1 MNWPLLLPLL
11 IAVGLAIGGWLA
23 LHVLAGRRDRANK
36 RRELITQYLVEA
48 YRRLESGG
56 NRGEPGKMSD
66 VNAWIRDMETS
77 LADIQLFGTP
87 KQVALVQRFAVEFV
101 ANSENPE
108 GANANELLLDLRR
121 ELRKELGLDPVPD
134 IVKTLRMSPEQPSD
148 SKPSNG

>member
-1 MNWPLLLPLL
+1 MNWPILLPLL
-11 IAVGLAIGGWLA
+11 MAAGLAIGGWIVV
-23 LHVLAGRRDRANK
+23 HILAGRRDRASK

-48 YRRLESGG
+48 YRRLESSA

-87 KQVALVQRFAVEFV
+87 KQVVLVQRFAVELS
-101 ANSENPE
+101 ANSEDSQ
-108 GANANELLLDLRR
+108 GVHAGELLLDLRR

-134 IVKTLRMSPEQPSD
+134 IV
-148 SKPSNG
+148 